1 MEVKIMKIS
10 FEGEWEIDQKMAPV
24 SAIQDL
30 LETMARLRSPDGCPW
45 DQEQTH
51 QSLCEPLIDET
62 AELLDT
68 IDRHDLEH
76 MCEELGDVLLQVV
89 FHAQIAAETGDFT
102 FEDVARGIN
111 DKLVRRHPHVFGDMD
126 LKDSEAVLHQWEK
139 IKAAEKKNG
148 PVSEGLFK
156 RLPPSLPALMFA
168 SKVDKQIRKKGLS
181 HERLPEADG
190 IESLAEGLGE
200 EEAGE
205 LLFQIVCACQK
216 AGVDAESALR
226 KYTGQLIREIE
237 GKEQRV

>member
-1 MEVKIMKIS
+1 MPCEKFALRSRSAKDHTI
-10 FEGEWEIDQKMAPV
+10 V

-30 LETMARLRSPDGCPW
+30 LETMARLRSPGGCPW

-51 QSLCEPLIDET
+51 QSLVEPLIDET

-68 IDRHDLEH
+68 IDRNDLEH

-89 FHAQIAAETGDFT
+89 FHAQMASETEAFT

-111 DKLVRRHPHVFGDMD
+111 AKLVRRHPHVFGDID
-126 LKDSEAVLHQWEK
+126 LKDSEAVLHQWEQ

-168 SKVDKQIRKKGLS
+168 AKVDRQIRKKGLS
-181 HERLPEADG
+181 HECLPDEDG
-190 IESLAEGLGE
+190 ITSLAEDLGE
-200 EEAGE
+200 QEAGE
-205 LLFQIVCACQK
+205 LLYQVVCACQE

-226 KYTGQLIREIE
+226 KYTSELIREIE
-237 GKEQRV
+237 GKEQRA

>member
-1 MEVKIMKIS
+1 MKIS
-10 FEGEWEIDQKMAPV
+10 IEGEWEIDQKMAPV

-30 LETMARLRSPDGCPW
+30 LETMARLRGPDGCPW

-89 FHAQIAAETGDFT
+89 FHAQIATETGAFT

-126 LKDSEAVLHQWEK
+126 LEDSEAVLHQWEK
-139 IKAAEKKNG
+139 IKATEKKNG
-148 PVSEGLFK
+148 PASEGLFK

-168 SKVDKQIRKKGLS
+168 GKVDKQIAKKGLT
-181 HERLPEADG
+181 HDRLPESEG
-190 IESLAEGLGE
+190 IESLAEELSE

-205 LLFQIVCACQK
+205 LLFKMVCACR
-216 AGVDAESALR
+216 AVGVDAESALR
-226 KYTGQLIREIE
+226 KYTGHLIREIE
-237 GKEQRV
+237 GQQQRG